1 MAVVATSSDAPAAA
15 NEGVEDELFGDLTA
29 DDHADQHERGVNPQ
43 QAAGAPHAVAV
54 APAAGGGEEGGGSG
68 GGGDGG
74 GLAGHETR
82 ANEAAFRKMG
92 YLEAYDAA
100 KEERLQEGF
109 EAGYREAVD
118 VAASVGLRLGRL
130 VGRAAAGAVAPTSTC
145 SQGKRGDG
153 TEDGGGDNCDDDN
166 GERVEKKAA
175 AAAAARLAA
184 KTIRTF
190 LDGQLTQP
198 SDAVSPD
205 EALQQV
211 RDLEKEVNEQ
221 FCHGEEEEA
230 TCTKGTT
237 NT

>member
-1 MAVVATSSDAPAAA
+1 MSVVATSGDAPAA
-15 NEGVEDELFGDLTA
+15 NDEEDELFGDLTA

-43 QAAGAPHAVAV
+43 QAAGAPHHAVAI
-54 APAAGGGEEGGGSG
+54 APAAAGGGGEEG
-68 GGGDGG
+68 GG

-82 ANEAAFRKMG
+82 ANEAAFRNMG
-92 YLEAYDAA
+92 YLEAYDAT

-118 VAASVGLRLGRL
+118 VATSVGLRLGRL
-130 VGRAAAGAVAPTSTC
+130 VGRTAAVALAPTSTA
-145 SQGKRGDG
+145 SQGKHGDDT
-153 TEDGGGDNCDDDN
+153 TEDDGDDNCDDDN
-166 GERVEKKAA
+166 DERVEKEAA

-184 KTIRTF
+184 KTVRTF

-221 FCHGEEEEA
+221 FYDGQGGA
-230 TCTKGTT
+230 TCTGTT
-237 NT
+237 ALRNT

>member
-1 MAVVATSSDAPAAA
+1 MSVVATSGDAPAA
-15 NEGVEDELFGDLTA
+15 NDEEDELFGDLTA

-43 QAAGAPHAVAV
+43 QAAGAPHHAVAI
-54 APAAGGGEEGGGSG
+54 APAAAGGGGEEG
-68 GGGDGG
+68 GG

-82 ANEAAFRKMG
+82 ANEAAFRNMG
-92 YLEAYDAA
+92 YLEAYDAT

-118 VAASVGLRLGRL
+118 VATSVGLRLGRL
-130 VGRAAAGAVAPTSTC
+130 VGRTAAGAVATTASTG
-145 SQGKRGDG
+145 SQGKRSGD
-153 TEDGGGDNCDDDN
+153 TGGDDDDDR
-166 GERVEKKAA
+166 RVEKEA

-184 KTIRTF
+184 KTVRTF

-221 FCHGEEEEA
+221 FCDGQGEA
-230 TCTKGTT
+230 TCTGTT
-237 NT
+237 ALRNT